1 MSTVIYFCDK
11 RQFKLVNGE
20 FLKIFISMGCP
31 ERGGK
36 VRFLLIFFKVP
47 SIIFYLSAEFCG
59 AGFHL
64 PGGGTSN

>member
-20 FLKIFISMGCP
+20 FLEIFISMGCP

-36 VRFLLIFFKVP
+36 VSFFLILFKVP
-47 SIIFYLSAEFCG
+47 SKIFYLSSEFCG